1 MTGRRLTDSDHRI
14 RHAIRQQLEWDP
26 ALDATAVDVA
36 AHRGVVTLSG
46 SVDSLREQL
55 AAERATKSVRGVRGV
70 VNDLAIRPLV
80 ARAHA
85 DITSDAFHA
94 LALRGTVPS
103 SVQAAVRDGIITLTG
118 TVDRLFQKREAEEA
132 VGRVQGVRGIHN
144 RIEVVDD
151 APLRDVRQR
160 IAEAL
165 RRCADLDAQTVSFAI
180 KGRVATLKGRVS
192 AWWQRDAAERA
203 VASAPGIT
211 RVNNRIVVEATTSLA
226 LMPRTSPPVARIEHP
241 LKPRASAQSRSIP
254 PTP

>member
-1 MTGRRLTDSDHRI
+1 MTGHQLTDTDRHI
-14 RHAIRQQLEWDP
+14 RLAVQQQLEWDP
-26 ALDATAVDVA
+26 AVDARAIAVA

-70 VNDLAIRPLV
+70 VNDLAVRPLV

-85 DITSDAFHA
+85 DITADAIHA

-103 SVQAAVRDGIITLTG
+103 TVQATVRDGYVTLTG
-118 TVDRLFQKREAEEA
+118 TVDRLFQKSEAEDA
-132 VGRVQGVRGIHN
+132 IRRIQGIRGIHN
-144 RIEVVDD
+144 HIEVVDD

-165 RRCADLDAQTVSFAI
+165 HRSADLDAQTVSVAV

-203 VASAPGIT
+203 VANAPGIA
-211 RVNNRIVVEATTSLA
+211 RVNNRIAVEAPASRA
-226 LMPRTSPPVARIEHP
+226 LMPRTVPPAARIG
-241 LKPRASAQSRSIP
+241 RS
-254 PTP
+254 TRRVA